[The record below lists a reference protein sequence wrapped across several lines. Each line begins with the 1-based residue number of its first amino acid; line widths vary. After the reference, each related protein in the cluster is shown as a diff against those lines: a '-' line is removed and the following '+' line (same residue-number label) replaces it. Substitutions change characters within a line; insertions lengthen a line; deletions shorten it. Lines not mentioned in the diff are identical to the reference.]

1 MNESNPSNPSN
12 PSNLINLINLICP
25 VTSLIWG
32 TIPSP
37 TCLLNSTYIDSI
49 HPLLILNRKQSK
61 NLLSL
66 ESFHELPNEE
76 SNLIAISY
84 LISSASSKVE
94 EINKINKEKNHS
106 LRSDFL
112 ILNGKLSTDFIKSSP
127 WARLN
132 LHSIITCGEIL
143 FTHLNSSINSIKGK
157 QKTLR
162 DYLPTRIY
170 INDTNI
176 QNIPSIINEASSALS
191 SSIDKLAQANMER
204 ELDSLISHRDTTL
217 SINSRL
223 RDTLPTKGALYI
235 IELIEST
242 HGELPQAFKEEVIKL
257 LITPSIPDTLSTSD
271 IRRAIELLDSTD
283 STFKIKFIAL
293 NLLDKKLSK
302 LTNSSLLASLG
313 LDGED
318 STTLSNGISYASA
331 KSFLEVLNT
340 GRNDKPQF
348 KMVSADAKPTM
359 ESNSKYS
366 EFDLNLSAAGNAA
379 NPQSSQSSQS
389 SKDTHRSIQASLDK
403 LKAFLKR

>member
-1 MNESNPSNPSN
+1 MNPSTLLPNYSHV
-12 PSNLINLINLICP
+12 ICP

-37 TCLLNSTYIDSI
+37 TCLINSTYIDSI

-61 NLLSL
+61 NLLLSP
-66 ESFHELPNEE
+66 SFHDLPNEE

-132 LHSIITCGEIL
+132 LSSIITCGEIL
-143 FTHLNSSINSIKGK
+143 FTHLNSPINSLKGK

-170 INDTNI
+170 ISDNNI
-176 QNIPSIINEASSALS
+176 QNIPSIINEASISLS
-191 SSIDKLAQANMER
+191 STIDKLAQANMER
-204 ELDSLISHRDTTL
+204 ELDSLISHRDNTL

-223 RDTLPTKGALYI
+223 RDTLPSKGALYI

-242 HGELPQAFKEEVIKL
+242 HGELPQTFKDEVIKL

-271 IRRAIELLDSTD
+271 IRKAIELLDSTD

-313 LDGED
+313 LDDAD
-318 STTLSNGISYASA
+318 STTLSSGISYASA

-348 KMVSADAKPTM
+348 KMVSANAKST
-359 ESNSKYS
+359 ESNSESNS
-366 EFDLNLSAAGNAA
+366 EFDLTLNTPTIPMD
-379 NPQSSQSSQS
+379 NPQSSS
-389 SKDTHRSIQASLDK
+389 SKDAHQSIQASLAK

>member
-1 MNESNPSNPSN
+1 MNQSNPSNPST
-12 PSNLINLINLICP
+12 LITYSQLICP

-37 TCLLNSTYIDSI
+37 ICLGGSTYIDSI

-61 NLLSL
+61 NLLLSP
-66 ESFHELPNEE
+66 SFHDLPNEE

-84 LISSASSKVE
+84 LIASASSKVE
-94 EINKINKEKNHS
+94 EINKNHS

-112 ILNGKLSTDFIKSSP
+112 ILNGKLSTNFIKSSS

-143 FTHLNSSINSIKGK
+143 FTHLNSHINSHINSVKGN

-170 INDTNI
+170 ISDNNI
-176 QNIPSIINEASSALS
+176 QNIPSIINEASISLS
-191 SSIDKLAQANMER
+191 SSVDKLAQANMER
-204 ELDSLISHRDTTL
+204 ELDSLISHRDTAL

-242 HGELPQAFKEEVIKL
+242 HGKLPQAFKDELVKL

-313 LDGED
+313 LDDED

-348 KMVSADAKPTM
+348 KMVSADAKSK
-359 ESNSKYS
+359 ESNS
-366 EFDLNLSAAGNAA
+366 EFDLNLSAVGNADK
-379 NPQSSQSSQS
+379 PQSSSSA
-389 SKDTHRSIQASLDK
+389 DTKQSIQASLAK
-403 LKAFLKR
+403 LKSFLKRWK

>member
-1 MNESNPSNPSN
+1 MNQSNPSTSSN
-12 PSNLINLINLICP
+12 PSTLINLINLICP

-37 TCLLNSTYIDSI
+37 TCLVGSTYIDSI

-61 NLLSL
+61 SLLLSQ
-66 ESFHELPNEE
+66 SFHDLPNEE

-84 LISSASSKVE
+84 LIASASSKAE

-112 ILNGKLSTDFIKSSP
+112 ILNGKLSTNFIKSSP

-143 FTHLNSSINSIKGK
+143 FTHLNSHINSSLRDSLKGK

-170 INDTNI
+170 ISDNNI
-176 QNIPSIINEASSALS
+176 QNIPSIINEASISLS

-204 ELDSLISHRDTTL
+204 ELDSLISHRETTL
-217 SINSRL
+217 SLNSRL
-223 RDTLPTKGALYI
+223 RDTLPAKGALYI

-242 HGELPQAFKEEVIKL
+242 HGKLPQTFKDEVIKL
-257 LITPSIPDTLSTSD
+257 LITPSIPDTLSTAD
-271 IRRAIELLDSTD
+271 IRKAIELLDSTD

-313 LDGED
+313 LDEED

-359 ESNSKYS
+359 ESNSEHS
-366 EFDLNLSAAGNAA
+366 EFDLNLSAGGNADK
-379 NPQSSQSSQS
+379 PQSSA
-389 SKDTHRSIQASLDK
+389 DTRQSIQASLAK

>member
-1 MNESNPSNPSN
+1 MNQSNPS
-12 PSNLINLINLICP
+12 NLINLICP

-37 TCLLNSTYIDSI
+37 ICLVGSTYIDSI

-61 NLLSL
+61 NLLLSQ
-66 ESFHELPNEE
+66 SFHDLPNEE

-84 LISSASSKVE
+84 LISSTSSKVE

-112 ILNGKLSTDFIKSSP
+112 ILNGKLSTNFIKSSP

-143 FTHLNSSINSIKGK
+143 FTHLNSHINSSLRDSVKGNKGK

-170 INDTNI
+170 ISDNNI
-176 QNIPSIINEASSALS
+176 QNIPSIINEASISLS

-204 ELDSLISHRDTTL
+204 ELDSLISHRETTL
-217 SINSRL
+217 SLNSRL
-223 RDTLPTKGALYI
+223 RDTLPAKGALYI

-242 HGELPQAFKEEVIKL
+242 HGALPQTFKDEVIKL
-257 LITPSIPDTLSTSD
+257 LITPSIPDTLSTAD

-293 NLLDKKLSK
+293 SLLDKKLSK

-313 LDGED
+313 LDEED

-348 KMVSADAKPTM
+348 KMVSADANPTM
-359 ESNSKYS
+359 APNS
-366 EFDLNLSAAGNAA
+366 EFDLNLSAVSNADK
-379 NPQSSQSSQS
+379 PQSLRA
-389 SKDTHRSIQASLDK
+389 DTQQSIQASLAK
-403 LKAFLKR
+403 LKAFLKK

>member
-1 MNESNPSNPSN
+1 MNQSTPSNPSN
-12 PSNLINLINLICP
+12 QSPITYSTLINLICP

-37 TCLLNSTYIDSI
+37 TCLVGSTYIDSI

-61 NLLSL
+61 NLLLSP
-66 ESFHELPNEE
+66 SFHDLPNEE

-84 LISSASSKVE
+84 LIASASSKVE
-94 EINKINKEKNHS
+94 DIKGINKEKNHS

-112 ILNGKLSTDFIKSSP
+112 ILNGKLSTNFIKSSP

-143 FTHLNSSINSIKGK
+143 FTQLNSTINSKGNKGK

-170 INDTNI
+170 INDSNI
-176 QNIPSIINEASSALS
+176 QNIPSIINEASISLS
-191 SSIDKLAQANMER
+191 SSVDKLAQANMER

-217 SINSRL
+217 SLNSRL
-223 RDTLPTKGALYI
+223 RDTLPTRGALYI

-242 HGELPQAFKEEVIKL
+242 HGKLPQTFKDEVIKL
-257 LITPSIPDTLSTSD
+257 LITPSIPDTLSTAD
-271 IRRAIELLDSTD
+271 IRKAIELLDSTD

-313 LDGED
+313 LDDED

-348 KMVSADAKPTM
+348 KMVSAEP
-359 ESNSKYS
+359 NSEFAS
-366 EFDLNLSAAGNAA
+366 EFDLNLSTPVREG
-379 NPQSSQSSQS
+379 SQSSS
-389 SKDTHRSIQASLDK
+389 SADTQQSIQASLAK

>member
-1 MNESNPSNPSN
+1 MNQS
-12 PSNLINLINLICP
+12 NLINLICP

-37 TCLLNSTYIDSI
+37 ICLLNSTYIDSI

-61 NLLSL
+61 NLLSS
-66 ESFHELPNEE
+66 ESFHDLPNEE

-84 LISSASSKVE
+84 LIASASSKVE
-94 EINKINKEKNHS
+94 EFNKINKEKNHS

-112 ILNGKLSTDFIKSSP
+112 ILNGKLSIDFIKSSS

-143 FTHLNSSINSIKGK
+143 FTHLNSNINSINSLKGK

-170 INDTNI
+170 ISDNNI
-176 QNIPSIINEASSALS
+176 QNIPSIINEASISLS

-217 SINSRL
+217 SLNSRL
-223 RDTLPTKGALYI
+223 RDTLPAKGALYI

-242 HGELPQAFKEEVIKL
+242 HGELPQTFKDEVIKL

-271 IRRAIELLDSTD
+271 IRKAIELLDSTD

-293 NLLDKKLSK
+293 ALLDKKLSK

-313 LDGED
+313 LDEED

-348 KMVSADAKPTM
+348 KMVRADAKST
-359 ESNSKYS
+359 ESNS
-366 EFDLNLSAAGNAA
+366 EFDLNLSTLPPADK
-379 NPQSSQSSQS
+379 PQSSQS
-389 SKDTHRSIQASLDK
+389 SKDTHQSIQASLAK

>member
-1 MNESNPSNPSN
+1 MNPQSPIESPNH
-12 PSNLINLINLICP
+12 PSNLSNLSNLICP

-37 TCLLNSTYIDSI
+37 TCLLGSTYIDSI
-49 HPLLILNRKQSK
+49 HPLLLLNRKQSK
-61 NLLSL
+61 NLLLSP
-66 ESFHELPNEE
+66 SFHDFPNEE

-84 LISSASSKVE
+84 LIASASSKVE
-94 EINKINKEKNHS
+94 EINKEKNHA

-112 ILNGKLSTDFIKSSP
+112 ILNGKLSTNFIKSSS

-143 FTHLNSSINSIKGK
+143 FTQLNSHINSINSVKGK

-170 INDTNI
+170 INDNNI
-176 QNIPSIINEASSALS
+176 QNIPSIINEASISLS

-242 HGELPQAFKEEVIKL
+242 HGELPQAFKDEVIKL

-271 IRRAIELLDSTD
+271 IRKAIELLDSTD

-313 LDGED
+313 LDDED

-348 KMVSADAKPTM
+348 KMVSADANPTM
-359 ESNSKYS
+359 ESKS
-366 EFDLNLSAAGNAA
+366 EFDLNLSAGGNAGGNA
-379 NPQSSQSSQS
+379 DKPQSSNA
-389 SKDTHRSIQASLDK
+389 DTRQSIQASLAK
-403 LKAFLKR
+403 LKAFLKKWK

>member
-1 MNESNPSNPSN
+1 MNPSNPST
-12 PSNLINLINLICP
+12 LINSINSINSINLICP

-37 TCLLNSTYIDSI
+37 TCLLGVTYIDSI

-61 NLLSL
+61 NLLLSPN
-66 ESFHELPNEE
+66 FQDLPNEE

-84 LISSASSKVE
+84 LISSASSKVD

-112 ILNGKLSTDFIKSSP
+112 ILNGKLSIDFIKSSP

-143 FTHLNSSINSIKGK
+143 FTHLNSHIKS

-170 INDTNI
+170 INDSNI
-176 QNIPSIINEASSALS
+176 QNIPSIINEASISLS

-217 SINSRL
+217 SLNSRL

-242 HGELPQAFKEEVIKL
+242 HGELPQTFKDELIKL

-271 IRRAIELLDSTD
+271 IRKAIELLDSTD

-313 LDGED
+313 LDDED

-348 KMVSADAKPTM
+348 KMVSVDAKPTM
-359 ESNSKYS
+359 ESNSEYS
-366 EFDLNLSAAGNAA
+366 EFDLNLSAGGNADK
-379 NPQSSQSSQS
+379 PQSS
-389 SKDTHRSIQASLDK
+389 SKDTHQSIQASLAK

>member
-1 MNESNPSNPSN
+1 MMSPQSP
-12 PSNLINLINLICP
+12 INYSNLICP

-61 NLLSL
+61 NLLSSP
-66 ESFHELPNEE
+66 SFHDLPNEE

-84 LISSASSKVE
+84 LIASASSKVE

-112 ILNGKLSTDFIKSSP
+112 ILNGKLSTNFIKSSP

-132 LHSIITCGEIL
+132 LHSIVTCGEIL
-143 FTHLNSSINSIKGK
+143 FTHLNSHINSVKGNKGK

-170 INDTNI
+170 ISDNNI
-176 QNIPSIINEASSALS
+176 QNIPSIINEASISLS

-217 SINSRL
+217 SLNSRL
-223 RDTLPTKGALYI
+223 RDTLPSKGALYI

-242 HGELPQAFKEEVIKL
+242 HGELPHTFKDEVIKL

-271 IRRAIELLDSTD
+271 IRKAIELLDSTD

-313 LDGED
+313 LDDED

-359 ESNSKYS
+359 ES
-366 EFDLNLSAAGNAA
+366 EFDLTLNAPTTPMDK
-379 NPQSSQSSQS
+379 PQSSA
-389 SKDTHRSIQASLDK
+389 DTQQSIQASLAK

>member
-1 MNESNPSNPSN
+1 MNQSTPSNPSN
-12 PSNLINLINLICP
+12 QSNQSPITYSTLINLICP

-37 TCLLNSTYIDSI
+37 TCLVGSTYIDSI

-61 NLLSL
+61 NLLLSP
-66 ESFHELPNEE
+66 SFHDLPNEE

-84 LISSASSKVE
+84 LIASASSKVE
-94 EINKINKEKNHS
+94 DIKGINKEKNHS

-112 ILNGKLSTDFIKSSP
+112 ILNGKLSTNFIKSSP

-143 FTHLNSSINSIKGK
+143 FTQLNSTINSKGNKGK

-170 INDTNI
+170 INDSNI
-176 QNIPSIINEASSALS
+176 QNIPSIINEASISLS
-191 SSIDKLAQANMER
+191 SSVDKLAQANMER

-217 SINSRL
+217 SLNSRL
-223 RDTLPTKGALYI
+223 RDTLPTRGALYI

-242 HGELPQAFKEEVIKL
+242 HGKLPQTFKDEVIKL
-257 LITPSIPDTLSTSD
+257 LITPSIPDTLSTAD
-271 IRRAIELLDSTD
+271 IRKAIELLDSTD

-293 NLLDKKLSK
+293 NLLDKKLSR

-313 LDGED
+313 LDDED

-348 KMVSADAKPTM
+348 KMVSADDKPTR
-359 ESNSKYS
+359 ESNS
-366 EFDLNLSAAGNAA
+366 EFDLTLNTPTIPMDK
-379 NPQSSQSSQS
+379 PQSSSAGTQQ
-389 SKDTHRSIQASLDK
+389 SIQASLAK

>member
-1 MNESNPSNPSN
+1 MSPQAP
-12 PSNLINLINLICP
+12 INYSQLICP

-61 NLLSL
+61 NLLLSP
-66 ESFHELPNEE
+66 SFHDLPNEE

-94 EINKINKEKNHS
+94 EFNKINKEKNHA

-112 ILNGKLSTDFIKSSP
+112 ILNGKLSIDFIKSSP

-143 FTHLNSSINSIKGK
+143 FTHLNSTINTPKGK

-170 INDTNI
+170 ISDSNI
-176 QNIPSIINEASSALS
+176 QNIPSIINEASISLS
-191 SSIDKLAQANMER
+191 STIDKVAQANMER

-223 RDTLPTKGALYI
+223 RDTLPAKGALYI

-242 HGELPQAFKEEVIKL
+242 HGELPKTFKDEVIKL

-271 IRRAIELLDSTD
+271 IRKAIELLDSTD

-313 LDGED
+313 LDDED

-348 KMVSADAKPTM
+348 KMVSADAKSTEPIS
-359 ESNSKYS
+359 EPNS
-366 EFDLNLSAAGNAA
+366 EFDLNLNT
-379 NPQSSQSSQS
+379 PTIPMDKPQS
-389 SKDTHRSIQASLDK
+389 SKDTHQSIQASLAK

>member
-1 MNESNPSNPSN
+1 MNPQSP
-12 PSNLINLINLICP
+12 INYSQLINLICP

-37 TCLLNSTYIDSI
+37 TCLLGLTYIDSI
-49 HPLLILNRKQSK
+49 HPLLLLNRKQSK
-61 NLLSL
+61 NLLLSP
-66 ESFHELPNEE
+66 SFHDLPNEE

-84 LISSASSKVE
+84 LIASASSKVE

-143 FTHLNSSINSIKGK
+143 FTHLNSHINSINSVKGK

-170 INDTNI
+170 ISDNNI
-176 QNIPSIINEASSALS
+176 QNIPSIINEASISLS

-242 HGELPQAFKEEVIKL
+242 HGELPQTFKDEVIKL

-313 LDGED
+313 LDEED

-348 KMVSADAKPTM
+348 KMVSADAKPPM
-359 ESNSKYS
+359 ESKSEYS
-366 EFDLNLSAAGNAA
+366 EFDLNLSATGNADK
-379 NPQSSQSSQS
+379 PQSSA
-389 SKDTHRSIQASLDK
+389 DTQQSIQASLAK

>member
-1 MNESNPSNPSN
+1 MSPQSP
-12 PSNLINLINLICP
+12 INYSQLICP

-37 TCLLNSTYIDSI
+37 TCLLGVTYIDSI

-61 NLLSL
+61 NLLLSP
-66 ESFHELPNEE
+66 SFHDLPNEE

-112 ILNGKLSTDFIKSSP
+112 ILNGKLSIDFIKSSP

-132 LHSIITCGEIL
+132 LHSIVTCGEIL
-143 FTHLNSSINSIKGK
+143 FTHLNSSINSVKKGK

-170 INDTNI
+170 ISDNNI
-176 QNIPSIINEASSALS
+176 QNIPSIINEASISLS
-191 SSIDKLAQANMER
+191 SFIDKLAQANMER
-204 ELDSLISHRDTTL
+204 ELDSLISHRDATL
-217 SINSRL
+217 SLNSRL

-242 HGELPQAFKEEVIKL
+242 HGELPQAFKDEVVKL

-271 IRRAIELLDSTD
+271 IRKAIELLDSTD

-302 LTNSSLLASLG
+302 LINSSLLASLG
-313 LDGED
+313 LDDED

-348 KMVSADAKPTM
+348 KMVSANAKSTM
-359 ESNSKYS
+359 ESESNA
-366 EFDLNLSAAGNAA
+366 EFDLNLSAAGNTDT
-379 NPQSSQSSQS
+379 PRSSSSA
-389 SKDTHRSIQASLDK
+389 DTQQSIQASLAK

>member
-1 MNESNPSNPSN
+1 MNPSNPSN
-12 PSNLINLINLICP
+12 QSNLINLICP
-25 VTSLIWG
+25 ITSLIWG
-32 TIPSP
+32 TIQSP
-37 TCLLNSTYIDSI
+37 TCLLGSTYIDSI

-61 NLLSL
+61 NLILSP
-66 ESFHELPNEE
+66 SFHDLPNEE

-84 LISSASSKVE
+84 LISSASSKGE

-112 ILNGKLSTDFIKSSP
+112 ILNGKLSTNFIKSSS
-127 WARLN
+127 WARVN

-143 FTHLNSSINSIKGK
+143 FTHLNSPINSINAIKGK

-170 INDTNI
+170 INDNNI
-176 QNIPSIINEASSALS
+176 QNIPSIINEASISLS
-191 SSIDKLAQANMER
+191 STVDKLAQINMER

-223 RDTLPTKGALYI
+223 RDTLPAKGALYI

-242 HGELPQAFKEEVIKL
+242 HGELPQTFKDEVLKL

-271 IRRAIELLDSTD
+271 IRKAIELLDSTD

-313 LDGED
+313 LDEDD
-318 STTLSNGISYASA
+318 STTLSSGISYASA

-348 KMVSADAKPTM
+348 KMVSANAKPTM
-359 ESNSKYS
+359 ESSS
-366 EFDLNLSAAGNAA
+366 EFDLNLSTLPPADK
-379 NPQSSQSSQS
+379 PQSSSS
-389 SKDTHRSIQASLDK
+389 SKDTQQSIQASLAK
-403 LKAFLKR
+403 LKAFLKK

>member
-1 MNESNPSNPSN
+1 MSPQSP
-12 PSNLINLINLICP
+12 INYSNLICP

-32 TIPSP
+32 AIPSP

-61 NLLSL
+61 NLLLSP
-66 ESFHELPNEE
+66 SFHDLPNEE

-94 EINKINKEKNHS
+94 EINKNHS

-112 ILNGKLSTDFIKSSP
+112 ILNGKLSIDFIKSSP

-143 FTHLNSSINSIKGK
+143 FTHLNSHINSVKGIKGK

-170 INDTNI
+170 ISDNNI
-176 QNIPSIINEASSALS
+176 QNIPSIINEASISLS
-191 SSIDKLAQANMER
+191 SSIDKVAQANMER

-217 SINSRL
+217 SLNSRL

-242 HGELPQAFKEEVIKL
+242 HGKLPETFKDEVIKL

-271 IRRAIELLDSTD
+271 IRKAIELLDSTD

-313 LDGED
+313 LDDAD

-348 KMVSADAKPTM
+348 KMVSADANPTM
-359 ESNSKYS
+359 EPNS
-366 EFDLNLSAAGNAA
+366 EFDLTLNTVGNADK
-379 NPQSSQSSQS
+379 PQSSA
-389 SKDTHRSIQASLDK
+389 DTQQSIQASLAK

>member
-1 MNESNPSNPSN
+1 MSPQSPSTSI
-12 PSNLINLINLICP
+12 SLINLICP

-37 TCLLNSTYIDSI
+37 TCLLGSTYIDSI

-61 NLLSL
+61 NLLLSP
-66 ESFHELPNEE
+66 SFHDLPNEE
-76 SNLIAISY
+76 GNLIAISY
-84 LISSASSKVE
+84 LISSASSKVNE
-94 EINKINKEKNHS
+94 EINKGKNHS

-112 ILNGKLSTDFIKSSP
+112 ILNGKLSTNFIKSSS

-143 FTHLNSSINSIKGK
+143 FTHLNSSIRDSLKGK

-170 INDTNI
+170 ISDNNI
-176 QNIPSIINEASSALS
+176 QNIPSIINEASISLS
-191 SSIDKLAQANMER
+191 SSIDKLAQINMER

-217 SINSRL
+217 SLNSRL

-242 HGELPQAFKEEVIKL
+242 HGGLPQTFKDEVIKL

-271 IRRAIELLDSTD
+271 IRKAIELLDSTD

-313 LDGED
+313 LDDED

-348 KMVSADAKPTM
+348 KMVSAEPGP
-359 ESNSKYS
+359 EYS
-366 EFDLNLSAAGNAA
+366 EFDLNLSAGGNAHK
-379 NPQSSQSSQS
+379 PQVKTGSADAKQ
-389 SKDTHRSIQASLDK
+389 SIQASLAK
-403 LKAFLKR
+403 LKAFLKK

>member
-1 MNESNPSNPSN
+1 MSPQSP
-12 PSNLINLINLICP
+12 INYSQLICP

-32 TIPSP
+32 SIPSP
-37 TCLLNSTYIDSI
+37 TCLLGLTYIDSI

-61 NLLSL
+61 NLLLSP
-66 ESFHELPNEE
+66 SFHDLPNEE

-84 LISSASSKVE
+84 LIASASSKVE
-94 EINKINKEKNHS
+94 EINKNHS

-112 ILNGKLSTDFIKSSP
+112 ILNGKLSTNFIKSSP

-143 FTHLNSSINSIKGK
+143 FTHLNSHINSINSVKGK

-170 INDTNI
+170 ISDTNI
-176 QNIPSIINEASSALS
+176 QNIPSIINEASISLS

-204 ELDSLISHRDTTL
+204 ELDSLISHRETTL

-242 HGELPQAFKEEVIKL
+242 HGELPQTFKDEVIKL

-271 IRRAIELLDSTD
+271 IRKAIELLDSTD

-313 LDGED
+313 LDDED

-348 KMVSADAKPTM
+348 KMVSANAKPPM
-359 ESNSKYS
+359 ESNSEYS
-366 EFDLNLSAAGNAA
+366 EFDLNLSAGGNADK
-379 NPQSSQSSQS
+379 PQSSA
-389 SKDTHRSIQASLDK
+389 DTKQSIQASLAK

>member
-1 MNESNPSNPSN
+1 MSPQSQSQSPITS
-12 PSNLINLINLICP
+12 SSLINLICP

-37 TCLLNSTYIDSI
+37 TCLINSTYIDSI
-49 HPLLILNRKQSK
+49 HPLLILDRKQSK
-61 NLLSL
+61 NLLLSP
-66 ESFHELPNEE
+66 SFHDLPNEE

-84 LISSASSKVE
+84 LISSASSKVG

-143 FTHLNSSINSIKGK
+143 FTHLNSNINSVKGIKGK

-176 QNIPSIINEASSALS
+176 QNIPSIINEASISLS
-191 SSIDKLAQANMER
+191 SSIDKLAQINMER

-217 SINSRL
+217 SLNSRL

-242 HGELPQAFKEEVIKL
+242 HGKLPQTFKDEVIKL

-271 IRRAIELLDSTD
+271 IRKAIELLDSTD

-313 LDGED
+313 LDEGD
-318 STTLSNGISYASA
+318 STTLSNGVSYASA

-359 ESNSKYS
+359 ES
-366 EFDLNLSAAGNAA
+366 EFDLTLNT
-379 NPQSSQSSQS
+379 PTIPMDKPQS
-389 SKDTHRSIQASLDK
+389 SKDTQQSIQASLAK
-403 LKAFLKR
+403 LKAFLKRG

>member
-1 MNESNPSNPSN
+1 MNQSNPSNQSPST
-12 PSNLINLINLICP
+12 LIPYSQLINLICP

-37 TCLLNSTYIDSI
+37 TCLLGSTYIDSI

-61 NLLSL
+61 NLLLSP
-66 ESFHELPNEE
+66 SFHDLPNEE

-132 LHSIITCGEIL
+132 LHSIVTCGEIL
-143 FTHLNSSINSIKGK
+143 FTHLNSTINSKGK

-170 INDTNI
+170 ISDNNI
-176 QNIPSIINEASSALS
+176 QNIPSIINEASISLS
-191 SSIDKLAQANMER
+191 STIDKVAQANMER

-217 SINSRL
+217 SLNSRL
-223 RDTLPTKGALYI
+223 RDTLPSKGALYI

-242 HGELPQAFKEEVIKL
+242 HGKLPQTFKDEVIKL
-257 LITPSIPDTLSTSD
+257 LITPSIPDTLSTAD
-271 IRRAIELLDSTD
+271 IRKAIELLDSTD

-313 LDGED
+313 LDEED

-348 KMVSADAKPTM
+348 KMVSANAKSTEP
-359 ESNSKYS
+359 NS
-366 EFDLNLSAAGNAA
+366 EFDLTLNAPTIPMDK
-379 NPQSSQSSQS
+379 PQSS
-389 SKDTHRSIQASLDK
+389 SKDTQQSIQASLAK

>member
-1 MNESNPSNPSN
+1 MRPQSP
-12 PSNLINLINLICP
+12 INSINLICP

-32 TIPSP
+32 AIPSP
-37 TCLLNSTYIDSI
+37 TCLINSPYIDSI
-49 HPLLILNRKQSK
+49 HPLLTLNRKQSK
-61 NLLSL
+61 NLLLSP
-66 ESFHELPNEE
+66 SFHDFPNEE

-84 LISSASSKVE
+84 LIASASSKVE
-94 EINKINKEKNHS
+94 EINKEKNHS

-112 ILNGKLSTDFIKSSP
+112 ILNGKLSTNFIKSSP

-143 FTHLNSSINSIKGK
+143 FTHLNSHIDSVIKGNKGNKGNKGK

-170 INDTNI
+170 ISDNNI
-176 QNIPSIINEASSALS
+176 QNIPSIVNEASISLS

-204 ELDSLISHRDTTL
+204 ELDSLISHRDNTL
-217 SINSRL
+217 SLNSRL
-223 RDTLPTKGALYI
+223 RDTLPAKGALYI

-242 HGELPQAFKEEVIKL
+242 HGELPQAFKDEVIKL

-271 IRRAIELLDSTD
+271 IRKAIELLDSTD

-313 LDGED
+313 LDDED
-318 STTLSNGISYASA
+318 STTLSSGISYASA

-359 ESNSKYS
+359 ES
-366 EFDLNLSAAGNAA
+366 EFDLTLNAPTIPMDK
-379 NPQSSQSSQS
+379 PQSSS
-389 SKDTHRSIQASLDK
+389 DTQQSIQASLAK
-403 LKAFLKR
+403 LKAFLNNRK

>member
-1 MNESNPSNPSN
+1 MSPQSPINPSNQS
-12 PSNLINLINLICP
+12 NLINLICP

-37 TCLLNSTYIDSI
+37 TCLLGLTYIDSI
-49 HPLLILNRKQSK
+49 HPLLILTRKQSK
-61 NLLSL
+61 NLLLSP
-66 ESFHELPNEE
+66 SFHDLPNEE

-84 LISSASSKVE
+84 LIASASSKVE
-94 EINKINKEKNHS
+94 EINKNHS

-143 FTHLNSSINSIKGK
+143 FAHLNSHINSPKGK

-170 INDTNI
+170 INDNNI
-176 QNIPSIINEASSALS
+176 QNIPSIINEASISLS
-191 SSIDKLAQANMER
+191 STIDKVAQANMER
-204 ELDSLISHRDTTL
+204 ELDSLISHRETTL

-223 RDTLPTKGALYI
+223 RDTLPSKGALYI

-242 HGELPQAFKEEVIKL
+242 HGKLPQTFKDEVIKL

-271 IRRAIELLDSTD
+271 IRKAIELLDSTD

-313 LDGED
+313 LDDED

-348 KMVSADAKPTM
+348 KMVSANAKPTM
-359 ESNSKYS
+359 EPNS
-366 EFDLNLSAAGNAA
+366 EFDLNLSAVGNVDK
-379 NPQSSQSSQS
+379 PQS
-389 SKDTHRSIQASLDK
+389 SKDTKQNIQASLAK
-403 LKAFLKR
+403 LKAFLKRWK

>member
-1 MNESNPSNPSN
+1 MSPQSPITS
-12 PSNLINLINLICP
+12 SNLINLICP

-32 TIPSP
+32 AIQSP
-37 TCLLNSTYIDSI
+37 TCLSNATYIDSI

-61 NLLSL
+61 NLLLSP
-66 ESFHELPNEE
+66 SFHDLPNEE

-84 LISSASSKVE
+84 LIASASSKVE
-94 EINKINKEKNHS
+94 EFNKEKNHS

-112 ILNGKLSTDFIKSSP
+112 ILNGKLSIDFIKSSS

-143 FTHLNSSINSIKGK
+143 FTHLNSSINSINPNKGIKGK

-170 INDTNI
+170 ISDNNI
-176 QNIPSIINEASSALS
+176 QNIPSIINEASISLS
-191 SSIDKLAQANMER
+191 SSIDKLAQINMER

-223 RDTLPTKGALYI
+223 RDTLPAKGALYI

-242 HGELPQAFKEEVIKL
+242 HGELPHTFKDEVIKL

-271 IRRAIELLDSTD
+271 IRKAIELLDSTD

-313 LDGED
+313 LDDED

-359 ESNSKYS
+359 ES
-366 EFDLNLSAAGNAA
+366 EFDLTLNAPTIPMDK
-379 NPQSSQSSQS
+379 PQSSA
-389 SKDTHRSIQASLDK
+389 DTQQSIQASLAK
-403 LKAFLKR
+403 LKAFLKRG

>member
-1 MNESNPSNPSN
+1 MNPSTLPPNYS
-12 PSNLINLINLICP
+12 NLICP
-25 VTSLIWG
+25 VTSLLWG

-61 NLLSL
+61 NLLSSP
-66 ESFHELPNEE
+66 SFHDLPNEE

-84 LISSASSKVE
+84 LIASASSKVNKVE

-143 FTHLNSSINSIKGK
+143 FTHLNSTINPPKGK

-170 INDTNI
+170 INDNNI
-176 QNIPSIINEASSALS
+176 QNIPSIINEASISLS
-191 SSIDKLAQANMER
+191 STIDKLAQINMER

-217 SINSRL
+217 SLNSRL

-242 HGELPQAFKEEVIKL
+242 HGELPQTFKDEVIKL

-271 IRRAIELLDSTD
+271 IRKAIELLDSTD

-313 LDGED
+313 LDEDD
-318 STTLSNGISYASA
+318 STTLSSGISYASA

-348 KMVSADAKPTM
+348 KMVSADAKST
-359 ESNSKYS
+359 ES
-366 EFDLNLSAAGNAA
+366 EFDLTLNTPTIPMDK
-379 NPQSSQSSQS
+379 PQSSA
-389 SKDTHRSIQASLDK
+389 DTQQSIQASLAK

>member
-1 MNESNPSNPSN
+1 MNQSTPSNQSPITYST
-12 PSNLINLINLICP
+12 LINLICP

-37 TCLLNSTYIDSI
+37 TCLVGSTYIDSI

-61 NLLSL
+61 NLLLSP
-66 ESFHELPNEE
+66 SFHALPNEE

-84 LISSASSKVE
+84 LIASASSKVE
-94 EINKINKEKNHS
+94 DIKGINKEKNHS

-112 ILNGKLSTDFIKSSP
+112 ILNGKLSTNFIKSSP

-132 LHSIITCGEIL
+132 LHSLITCGEIL
-143 FTHLNSSINSIKGK
+143 FTQLNSTINSKGNKGK

-170 INDTNI
+170 INDNNI
-176 QNIPSIINEASSALS
+176 QNIPSIINEASISLS
-191 SSIDKLAQANMER
+191 STIDKLAQANMER

-217 SINSRL
+217 SLNSRL
-223 RDTLPTKGALYI
+223 RDTLPSKGALYI

-242 HGELPQAFKEEVIKL
+242 HGELPQTFKDEVIKL
-257 LITPSIPDTLSTSD
+257 LITPSIPDTLSTAD
-271 IRRAIELLDSTD
+271 IRKAIELLDSTD

-313 LDGED
+313 LDDED
-318 STTLSNGISYASA
+318 STTLSSGISYASA

-348 KMVSADAKPTM
+348 KMVSTDAKPTM
-359 ESNSKYS
+359 ESNS
-366 EFDLNLSAAGNAA
+366 EFDLNLNTPTSPMDK
-379 NPQSSQSSQS
+379 PQSSSRAGTQQ
-389 SKDTHRSIQASLDK
+389 SIQASLAK
-403 LKAFLKR
+403 LKAFLKK

>member
-1 MNESNPSNPSN
+1 MNQSNPSTSSN
-12 PSNLINLINLICP
+12 PSTLINLINLICP

-37 TCLLNSTYIDSI
+37 TCLVGSTYIDSI

-61 NLLSL
+61 SLLLSQ
-66 ESFHELPNEE
+66 SFHDLPNEE

-84 LISSASSKVE
+84 LIASASSKAE

-112 ILNGKLSTDFIKSSP
+112 ILNGKLSTNFIKSSP

-143 FTHLNSSINSIKGK
+143 FTHLNSHINSSLRDSLKGK

-170 INDTNI
+170 ISDNNI
-176 QNIPSIINEASSALS
+176 QNIPSIINEASISLS

-204 ELDSLISHRDTTL
+204 ELDSLISHRETTL
-217 SINSRL
+217 SLNSRL

-242 HGELPQAFKEEVIKL
+242 HGALPQTFKDEVINL
-257 LITPSIPDTLSTSD
+257 LITPSIPDTLSTAD
-271 IRRAIELLDSTD
+271 IRKAIELLDSTD

-313 LDGED
+313 LDEED

-359 ESNSKYS
+359 ESNSEYS
-366 EFDLNLSAAGNAA
+366 EFDLNLSAGGNADK
-379 NPQSSQSSQS
+379 PQSSA
-389 SKDTHRSIQASLDK
+389 DTRQSIQASLAK

>member
-1 MNESNPSNPSN
+1 MSPQSPSNQSNPSNYST
-12 PSNLINLINLICP
+12 LICP
-25 VTSLIWG
+25 ITSLIWG

-37 TCLLNSTYIDSI
+37 TCLLGSTYIDSI

-61 NLLSL
+61 NLLLSP
-66 ESFHELPNEE
+66 SFHDLPNEE

-84 LISSASSKVE
+84 LIASASSKVE

-106 LRSDFL
+106 LKSDFL
-112 ILNGKLSTDFIKSSP
+112 ILNGKLSTSFIKSSP

-143 FTHLNSSINSIKGK
+143 FTQLNSPINSSLRDSLKGK

-170 INDTNI
+170 ISDNNI
-176 QNIPSIINEASSALS
+176 QNIPSIINEASISLS

-204 ELDSLISHRDTTL
+204 ELDSLISHRETTL

-242 HGELPQAFKEEVIKL
+242 HGELPQAFKDEVIKL

-271 IRRAIELLDSTD
+271 IRKAIELLDSTD

-313 LDGED
+313 LDDED

-348 KMVSADAKPTM
+348 KMVSADAKPTT
-359 ESNSKYS
+359 ESNSEYS
-366 EFDLNLSAAGNAA
+366 EFDLNLSAGGNADK
-379 NPQSSQSSQS
+379 PQS
-389 SKDTHRSIQASLDK
+389 SKDTQQSIQASLAK
-403 LKAFLKR
+403 LKAFLKKWK

>member
-1 MNESNPSNPSN
+1 MSPQSPITYS
-12 PSNLINLINLICP
+12 SLICP

-37 TCLLNSTYIDSI
+37 TCLINSTYIDSI

-61 NLLSL
+61 TFLLSP
-66 ESFHELPNEE
+66 SFHDLPNEE

-94 EINKINKEKNHS
+94 EINKNHS

-112 ILNGKLSTDFIKSSP
+112 ILNGKLSIDFIKSSP

-143 FTHLNSSINSIKGK
+143 FTHLNSHINSKGK

-170 INDTNI
+170 IADNNI
-176 QNIPSIINEASSALS
+176 QNIPSIINEASISLS

-204 ELDSLISHRDTTL
+204 ELDSLISHRDTTI

-223 RDTLPTKGALYI
+223 RDTLPAKGALYI

-242 HGELPQAFKEEVIKL
+242 HGALPQTFKDELVKL

-271 IRRAIELLDSTD
+271 IRKAIELLDSTD

-313 LDGED
+313 LDDED

-340 GRNDKPQF
+340 GRNDKPHF
-348 KMVSADAKPTM
+348 KMVSA
-359 ESNSKYS
+359 N
-366 EFDLNLSAAGNAA
+366 EFDLNLSAAGNVDK
-379 NPQSSQSSQS
+379 QQSSSSQSSA
-389 SKDTHRSIQASLDK
+389 DTHQSIQASLAK

>member
-1 MNESNPSNPSN
+1 
-12 PSNLINLINLICP
+12 L
-25 VTSLIWG
+25 G
-32 TIPSP
+32 
-37 TCLLNSTYIDSI
+37 STYIDSI

-61 NLLSL
+61 NLLLSP
-66 ESFHELPNEE
+66 SFHDLPNEE

-84 LISSASSKVE
+84 LIASASSKVE

-143 FTHLNSSINSIKGK
+143 FTHLNSSINSINSLKRK

-170 INDTNI
+170 INDNNI
-176 QNIPSIINEASSALS
+176 QNIPSIINEASTSLS
-191 SSIDKLAQANMER
+191 STVDKVAQINMER

-217 SINSRL
+217 SLNSRL

-242 HGELPQAFKEEVIKL
+242 HGKLPQTFKDELIKL

-271 IRRAIELLDSTD
+271 IRKAIELLDSTD

-313 LDGED
+313 LDDED

-348 KMVSADAKPTM
+348 KMVSANAKSTES
-359 ESNSKYS
+359 ESNS
-366 EFDLNLSAAGNAA
+366 EFDLNLSAAGNADK
-379 NPQSSQSSQS
+379 PQSSA
-389 SKDTHRSIQASLDK
+389 DTQQSIQASLAK

>member
-1 MNESNPSNPSN
+1 MNQSNPSNQSPST
-12 PSNLINLINLICP
+12 LINLICP

-37 TCLLNSTYIDSI
+37 TCLLGSTYIDSI

-61 NLLSL
+61 NLLLSP
-66 ESFHELPNEE
+66 SFHDLPNEE

-94 EINKINKEKNHS
+94 EINKINKNHS

-112 ILNGKLSTDFIKSSP
+112 ILNGKLSTNFIKSSP

-143 FTHLNSSINSIKGK
+143 FTHLNSNINSKGK

-170 INDTNI
+170 ISDNNI
-176 QNIPSIINEASSALS
+176 QNIPSIINEASISLS
-191 SSIDKLAQANMER
+191 STIDKLAQANMER

-217 SINSRL
+217 SLNSRL
-223 RDTLPTKGALYI
+223 RDTLPSKGALYI

-242 HGELPQAFKEEVIKL
+242 HGKLPQTFKDEVIKL
-257 LITPSIPDTLSTSD
+257 LITPSIPDTLSTAD
-271 IRRAIELLDSTD
+271 IRKAIELLDSTD

-313 LDGED
+313 LDDGD

-348 KMVSADAKPTM
+348 KMVSAHAKST
-359 ESNSKYS
+359 ESEANS
-366 EFDLNLSAAGNAA
+366 EFDLTLNAPTIPMDKPQAA
-379 NPQSSQSSQS
+379 S
-389 SKDTHRSIQASLDK
+389 SKDTQQSIQASLAK

>member
-1 MNESNPSNPSN
+1 MSPQSPIPTINYS
-12 PSNLINLINLICP
+12 NLINLICP

-37 TCLLNSTYIDSI
+37 TCLINSTYIDSI

-61 NLLSL
+61 NLLLSP
-66 ESFHELPNEE
+66 SFHDLPNEE

-112 ILNGKLSTDFIKSSP
+112 ILNGKLSIDFIKSSP

-143 FTHLNSSINSIKGK
+143 FTHLNSHINPIKGK

-170 INDTNI
+170 ISDNNI
-176 QNIPSIINEASSALS
+176 QNIPSIINEASISLS

-217 SINSRL
+217 SLNSRL
-223 RDTLPTKGALYI
+223 RDTLPAKGALYI

-242 HGELPQAFKEEVIKL
+242 HGKLPQAFKDEVIKL

-271 IRRAIELLDSTD
+271 IRKAIELLDSTD
-283 STFKIKFIAL
+283 STFKIKFVAL

-313 LDGED
+313 LDDD
-318 STTLSNGISYASA
+318 STTLSSGISYASA

-359 ESNSKYS
+359 ES
-366 EFDLNLSAAGNAA
+366 EFDLTLNTPTTPMDK
-379 NPQSSQSSQS
+379 PQSSA
-389 SKDTHRSIQASLDK
+389 DTQQSIQASLAK

>member
-1 MNESNPSNPSN
+1 MSPQSQSQSPIPYS
-12 PSNLINLINLICP
+12 SLICP

-37 TCLLNSTYIDSI
+37 TCLINSPYIDSI

-61 NLLSL
+61 NLLLSP
-66 ESFHELPNEE
+66 SFHDLPNEE

-84 LISSASSKVE
+84 LIASASSKVE

-112 ILNGKLSTDFIKSSP
+112 ILNGKLSTNFIKSSP

-143 FTHLNSSINSIKGK
+143 FVHLNSSINPINSVKGIKGK

-170 INDTNI
+170 INDNNI
-176 QNIPSIINEASSALS
+176 QNIPSIINEASISLS

-217 SINSRL
+217 SLNSRL
-223 RDTLPTKGALYI
+223 RDTLPAKGALYI

-242 HGELPQAFKEEVIKL
+242 HGGLPQAFKDEVIKL

-271 IRRAIELLDSTD
+271 IRKAIELLDSTD

-313 LDGED
+313 LDEED
-318 STTLSNGISYASA
+318 STTLSTGISYASA

-348 KMVSADAKPTM
+348 KMVSAEAKPTM
-359 ESNSKYS
+359 GS
-366 EFDLNLSAAGNAA
+366 EFDLTLNAPTVPMDK
-379 NPQSSQSSQS
+379 PQSSA
-389 SKDTHRSIQASLDK
+389 DTQQSIQASLAK
-403 LKAFLKR
+403 LKAFLKRG

>member
-1 MNESNPSNPSN
+1 
-12 PSNLINLINLICP
+12 
-25 VTSLIWG
+25 
-32 TIPSP
+32 
-37 TCLLNSTYIDSI
+37 
-49 HPLLILNRKQSK
+49 
-61 NLLSL
+61 
-66 ESFHELPNEE
+66 
-76 SNLIAISY
+76 
-84 LISSASSKVE
+84 
-94 EINKINKEKNHS
+94 
-106 LRSDFL
+106 
-112 ILNGKLSTDFIKSSP
+112 LSTDFIKSST

-132 LHSIITCGEIL
+132 LHSILTCGEIL
-143 FTHLNSSINSIKGK
+143 FTHLNSPINSLKGK

-170 INDTNI
+170 ISDNNI
-176 QNIPSIINEASSALS
+176 QNIPSIINEASISLS
-191 SSIDKLAQANMER
+191 STIDKLAQANMER

-242 HGELPQAFKEEVIKL
+242 HGELPQTFKDEVIKL

-271 IRRAIELLDSTD
+271 IRKAIELLDSTD

-313 LDGED
+313 LDDED

-348 KMVSADAKPTM
+348 KMVRSDAKPTT
-359 ESNSKYS
+359 ESNS
-366 EFDLNLSAAGNAA
+366 EFDLNLTPVGNADK
-379 NPQSSQSSQS
+379 PQSSA
-389 SKDTHRSIQASLDK
+389 DTQQSIQASLAK

>member
-1 MNESNPSNPSN
+1 MNTQSSITS
-12 PSNLINLINLICP
+12 SQLINLICP

-37 TCLLNSTYIDSI
+37 TCLLGVTYIDSI

-61 NLLSL
+61 NLLLSP
-66 ESFHELPNEE
+66 SFHDLPNEE

-94 EINKINKEKNHS
+94 EINKEKNHS

-112 ILNGKLSTDFIKSSP
+112 ILNGKLSTTFIKSSP

-143 FTHLNSSINSIKGK
+143 FTHLNSTINLSKGK

-170 INDTNI
+170 INDNNI
-176 QNIPSIINEASSALS
+176 QNIPSIINEASIALS
-191 SSIDKLAQANMER
+191 STIDKVAQANMER

-217 SINSRL
+217 SLNSRL

-235 IELIEST
+235 IELIESA
-242 HGELPQAFKEEVIKL
+242 HGELPQTFKDEVIKL

-271 IRRAIELLDSTD
+271 IKKAIELLDSTD

-313 LDGED
+313 LDDED

-359 ESNSKYS
+359 ESNS
-366 EFDLNLSAAGNAA
+366 EFDLNLTAPIN
-379 NPQSSQSSQS
+379 NTDKTQSS
-389 SKDTHRSIQASLDK
+389 SKDTQQSIQASLAK

>member
-1 MNESNPSNPSN
+1 MSPQSPITYS
-12 PSNLINLINLICP
+12 SLICP

-37 TCLLNSTYIDSI
+37 TCLINSPYIDSI
-49 HPLLILNRKQSK
+49 HPLLLINRKQSK
-61 NLLSL
+61 NLLLSP
-66 ESFHELPNEE
+66 SFHDLPNEE

-94 EINKINKEKNHS
+94 EINKSNKDKNHS

-112 ILNGKLSTDFIKSSP
+112 ILNGKLSTNFIKSSP

-143 FTHLNSSINSIKGK
+143 FTHLNSHINSIKSGK

-170 INDTNI
+170 ISDNNV
-176 QNIPSIINEASSALS
+176 QNIPSIINEASISLS
-191 SSIDKLAQANMER
+191 SSIDKLAQINMER

-217 SINSRL
+217 SLNSRL

-242 HGELPQAFKEEVIKL
+242 HGELPQTFKDEVIKL

-271 IRRAIELLDSTD
+271 IRKAIELLDSTD

-313 LDGED
+313 LDDED
-318 STTLSNGISYASA
+318 STTLSSGISYASA

-348 KMVSADAKPTM
+348 KMVSANAKSTM
-359 ESNSKYS
+359 ES
-366 EFDLNLSAAGNAA
+366 EFDLTLNTPTIPMDK
-379 NPQSSQSSQS
+379 PQSSA
-389 SKDTHRSIQASLDK
+389 DTRQSIQASLAK

>member
-1 MNESNPSNPSN
+1 MNPSTLPPNYVH
-12 PSNLINLINLICP
+12 LICP

-61 NLLSL
+61 SLLSS
-66 ESFHELPNEE
+66 ESFHDLPNEE

-94 EINKINKEKNHS
+94 EFNKEKNHS

-112 ILNGKLSTDFIKSSP
+112 ILNGKLSTDFIKSSS

-143 FTHLNSSINSIKGK
+143 FTHLNSHINSVKGK

-170 INDTNI
+170 ISDNNI
-176 QNIPSIINEASSALS
+176 QNIPSIINEASISLS
-191 SSIDKLAQANMER
+191 SSIDKVAQANMER

-242 HGELPQAFKEEVIKL
+242 HGKLPQAFKDEVIKL

-271 IRRAIELLDSTD
+271 IRKAIELLDSTD

-313 LDGED
+313 LDDED

-348 KMVSADAKPTM
+348 KMVSADAKPPM
-359 ESNSKYS
+359 ESNS
-366 EFDLNLSAAGNAA
+366 EFDLNLSAAGNADK
-379 NPQSSQSSQS
+379 PQSNA
-389 SKDTHRSIQASLDK
+389 DTQQSIQASLAK